1 MPCCEPILLIML
13 LQKMKI
19 TLNQLNIKEMKK
31 FFSFAVVALAAVS
44 MLMSCTAPAPAPK
57 QIGLQLYSVNN
68 DMKDVDASLAKVA
81 AAGYNVVETLRSPEC
96 FGLPAAEFKALC
108 DKHGL
113 QIVSTHHSIAM
124 NPEKE
129 AEIMEQWKEVFKG
142 LNVMGAKYCVI
153 PSFKLGE
160 TIEDLKAVC
169 EYFNK
174 VGTLAK
180 EYGLKLGYHNHAFE
194 YEVVDDQVKW
204 EYMIENTDP
213 ESVFFQ
219 MDVYW
224 TTKGGKNPV
233 DYLKKYPTRIQMLH
247 IKDDLV
253 IGDSGKIDFEAIF
266 NQFYAN
272 GYTDFVV
279 EQEMPR
285 GPKDASDEEK
295 AARIVTMWDGVAKS
309 AAYLQNATFVK

>member
-1 MPCCEPILLIML
+1 
-13 LQKMKI
+13 
-19 TLNQLNIKEMKK
+19 MKK

-44 MLMSCTAPAPAPK
+44 MFSFASCKPAEK
-57 QIGLQLYSVNN
+57 QIGLQLYSVNQ

-96 FGLPAAEFKALC
+96 FGLPAADFKALC

-113 QIVSTHHSIAM
+113 KIVSTHHSIGM

-169 EYFNK
+169 DYFNK
-174 VGTLAK
+174 VGALAK

-194 YEVVDDQVKW
+194 YEVVDGQVKW

-233 DYLKKYPTRIQMLH
+233 DYLKKYPERIKMLH

-272 GYTDFVV
+272 GYSDFVV

-295 AARIVTMWDGVAKS
+295 AARLVTMWEGVAKS
-309 AAYLQNATFVK
+309 AAYLQNAAFVK

>member
-1 MPCCEPILLIML
+1 MRLSVKNIEF
-13 LQKMKI
+13 
-19 TLNQLNIKEMKK
+19 TLNQLNNRQMKK

-44 MLMSCTAPAPAPK
+44 MFSFASCKPAEK
-57 QIGLQLYSVNN
+57 QIGLQLYSVNQ

-113 QIVSTHHSIAM
+113 KIVSTHHSIGM

-169 EYFNK
+169 DYFNK
-174 VGTLAK
+174 VGALAK
-180 EYGLKLGYHNHAFE
+180 EYGLKLGYHNHSFE
-194 YEVVDDQVKW
+194 YEVVDGQVKW

-224 TTKGGKNPV
+224 TTQGGKDPV
-233 DYLKKYPTRIQMLH
+233 AYLKKYPERIKMLH

-253 IGDSGKIDFEAIF
+253 IGESGKIDFEAIF

-272 GYTDFVV
+272 GYSDFVV

-285 GPKDASDEEK
+285 GPKDEDP
-295 AARIVTMWDGVAKS
+295 AARIATMWEGVAMS
-309 AAYLQNATFVK
+309 AAYLQNASFVK

>member
-1 MPCCEPILLIML
+1 
-13 LQKMKI
+13 
-19 TLNQLNIKEMKK
+19 MKK

-44 MLMSCTAPAPAPK
+44 MFTFASCKPAEK
-57 QIGLQLYSVNN
+57 QIGLQLYSVNQ

-113 QIVSTHHSIAM
+113 KIVSTHHSIGM
-124 NPEKE
+124 DPEKE

-169 EYFNK
+169 DYFNK
-174 VGTLAK
+174 VGALAK

-194 YEVVDDQVKW
+194 YEVVDGQVKW

-224 TTKGGKNPV
+224 AVMGKASPV
-233 DYLKKYPTRIQMLH
+233 DYFNKYPGRFKVLH
-247 IKDDLV
+247 IKDRKE
-253 IGDSGKIDFEAIF
+253 IGQSGMVGFDAIF
-266 NQFYAN
+266 NNAEKGGVE
-272 GYTDFVV
+272 GYVV
-279 EQEMPR
+279 EVEGCR
-285 GPKDASDEEK
+285 NEAALEGIRVSADYLRK
-295 AARIVTMWDGVAKS
+295 AP
-309 AAYLQNATFVK
+309 FVKTSYGK

>member
-1 MPCCEPILLIML
+1 
-13 LQKMKI
+13 
-19 TLNQLNIKEMKK
+19 MKK
-31 FFSFAVVALAAVS
+31 IFSFAVIALAALS
-44 MLMSCTAPAPAPK
+44 MVTGCTPAPK
-57 QIGLQLYSVNN
+57 QIGLQLYSVNR

-113 QIVSTHHSIAM
+113 KIVSTHHSIAM
-124 NPEKE
+124 NPENE
-129 AEIMEQWKEVFKG
+129 AEIMNQWRAVFEG

-169 EYFNK
+169 DYFNK
-174 VGTLAK
+174 VGALAK
-180 EYGLKLGYHNHAFE
+180 EYGLKLCYHNRAFE
-194 YEVVDDQVKW
+194 YEVVDGQVKW

-224 TTKGGKNPV
+224 TTQGGKNPV
-233 DYLKKYPTRIQMLH
+233 DYLKKYPERIKMLH

-253 IGDSGKIDFEAIF
+253 IGESGKIDFEAIF
-266 NQFYAN
+266 NQFYKN
-272 GYTDFVV
+272 GYSDFVV

-285 GPKDASDEEK
+285 GPQDEDP
-295 AARIVTMWDGVAKS
+295 AARIARMWEGVAKS
-309 AAYLQNATFVK
+309 AAYLQAAEFVK

>member
-1 MPCCEPILLIML
+1 MQCYRNRHYFYRLLTQKLML
-13 LQKMKI
+13 
-19 TLNQLNIKEMKK
+19 MKK
-31 FFSFAVVALAAVS
+31 IFSFAVIALAALS
-44 MLMSCTAPAPAPK
+44 MVTGCTPAPK
-57 QIGLQLYSVNN
+57 QIGLQLYSVNR
-68 DMKDVDASLAKVA
+68 DMADVDASLAKVA

-96 FGLPAAEFKALC
+96 FKLPAAEFKALC

-113 QIVSTHHSIAM
+113 KIVSTHHSIAM
-124 NPEKE
+124 DPENE
-129 AEIMEQWKEVFKG
+129 AEVMNQWRAAFEG

-160 TIEDLKAVC
+160 TIEDLQAVC
-169 EYFNK
+169 DYFNK
-174 VGTLAK
+174 VGALAK
-180 EYGLKLGYHNHAFE
+180 EYGLKLGYHNHSFE
-194 YEVVDDQVKW
+194 YEVVDGQVKW

-224 TTKGGKNPV
+224 TTQGGKDPV
-233 DYLKKYPTRIQMLH
+233 EYLKKYPERIKMLH

-253 IGDSGKIDFEAIF
+253 IGESGKIDFEAIF

-272 GYTDFVV
+272 GYSDFVV

-285 GPKDASDEEK
+285 GPQDEDP
-295 AARIVTMWDGVAKS
+295 AARIATMWEGVAKS
-309 AAYLQNATFVK
+309 AAYLQNADFVK

>member
-1 MPCCEPILLIML
+1 MKRVLLAL
-13 LQKMKI
+13 LAVMVLVPSAIEAKS
-19 TLNQLNIKEMKK
+19 KK
-31 FFSFAVVALAAVS
+31 
-44 MLMSCTAPAPAPK
+44 K
-57 QIGLQLYSVNN
+57 IGLQLYSVNQ
-68 DMKDVDASLAKVA
+68 DMGNVDASLAKVA
-81 AAGYNVVETLRSPEC
+81 KAGYTVVETLGSPNC
-96 FGLPAAEFKALC
+96 FGFPAAEFKALC

-113 QIVSTHHSIAM
+113 SIISTHTSIAM
-124 NPEKE
+124 DPKNE
-129 AEIMEQWKEVFKG
+129 AAVMDKWRSVFEG
-142 LNVMGAKYCVI
+142 LRTMGAKYCVI
-153 PSFKLGE
+153 PGFNLGKSLA
-160 TIEDLKAVC
+160 DLKQVC

-174 VGTLAK
+174 VGKLAK
-180 EYGLKLGYHNHAFE
+180 EYGLKLGYHNHAHE
-194 YEVVDDQVKW
+194 YDLCEGKVKW

-233 DYLKKYPTRIQMLH
+233 DYLKKYPERIKMLH

-272 GYTDFVV
+272 GYSDFVV

-285 GPKDASDEEK
+285 GPKDEDK
-295 AARIVTMWDGVAKS
+295 AARIATMWDGVAKS
-309 AAYLQNATFVK
+309 AAYLKNAAFVK

>member
-1 MPCCEPILLIML
+1 
-13 LQKMKI
+13 
-19 TLNQLNIKEMKK
+19 MKK

-44 MLMSCTAPAPAPK
+44 MFTFASCASKPAEK
-57 QIGLQLYSVNN
+57 LIGLQLYSVNQ

-81 AAGYNVVETLRSPEC
+81 AAGYNVVETLRSPQC
-96 FGLPAAEFKALC
+96 FGLPAEEFKALC

-113 QIVSTHHSIAM
+113 QIISTHHSIALD
-124 NPEKE
+124 PEKE

-169 EYFNK
+169 DYFNK
-174 VGTLAK
+174 VGALAK

-194 YEVVDDQVKW
+194 YEVVDNQVKW

-233 DYLKKYPTRIQMLH
+233 DYLKKYPNRIQMLH

-272 GYTDFVV
+272 GYSDFVV

-295 AARIVTMWDGVAKS
+295 AARLVTMWEGVAKS
-309 AAYLQNATFVK
+309 AAYLQNAAFVK